1 MRKYFIVF
9 HFNMIIFTTVSN
21 TNARMYEV
29 LVMFAQFE
37 TYCSNQC
44 IAVNITGIQGWI
56 LVFVVKYA

>member
-1 MRKYFIVF
+1 
-9 HFNMIIFTTVSN
+9 MIIFTTVSN

-44 IAVNITGIQGWI
+44 IAVTITGIQGWI